1 MYVLEFDVQLNEDG
15 RPYIFLPDDYENQP
29 EDRFFGIEMSRYLL
43 QDLIHRRSDE
53 LDENTITQINNAISL
68 LGQIGDEMADILF
81 GNMRR
86 MAEVE
91 IMLNPQYHVQVS
103 TLEERNNLPEKFI
116 YFNNKIFDR
125 IDGLKVLVTEEMK
138 IYKLTN
144 GITNE
149 NWEEV

>member
-103 TLEERNNLPEKFI
+103 TLE
-116 YFNNKIFDR
+116 
-125 IDGLKVLVTEEMK
+125 
-138 IYKLTN
+138 
-144 GITNE
+144 
-149 NWEEV
+149 